1 MNPPERTSAMRR
13 FVVPLLAVVL
23 FGSLLGVPSAAAQAQ
38 VPEPLP
44 EPLEIGDQAVG
55 GGGDSERPKVVS
67 LEVVSSP
74 ADGWR
79 SAYGE
84 GESVQFGVTFSEPVA
99 VQGEP
104 RLRIQLG
111 GAGRWA
117 PYVRSAAGDT
127 RLVFA
132 YVVKALDVDLDGVSV
147 KQNALKRRG
156 ATIADAAGNAAR
168 LTHPAL
174 PDQSAHAVAG
184 TPQGAAPSDP
194 NEDSYRGGSGD
205 TEVEDLLGEPSDTD
219 D

>member
-1 MNPPERTSAMRR
+1 MEQRGLNLAIDRIAPTWIGFFLKFLLTCENWCNILKICVYILPKICIVVSCLFRGDRSVNPPERTSAMRR

-84 GESVQFGVTFSEPVA
+84 GESVQFGVTFSE
-99 VQGEP
+99 
-104 RLRIQLG
+104 
-111 GAGRWA
+111 
-117 PYVRSAAGDT
+117 
-127 RLVFA
+127 
-132 YVVKALDVDLDGVSV
+132 
-147 KQNALKRRG
+147 
-156 ATIADAAGNAAR
+156 
-168 LTHPAL
+168 
-174 PDQSAHAVAG
+174 
-184 TPQGAAPSDP
+184 
-194 NEDSYRGGSGD
+194 
-205 TEVEDLLGEPSDTD
+205 
-219 D
+219 